1 MTPKEAQ
8 AIAERWAN
16 LHSEDI
22 TLAEIKQAL
31 VVLANYYEDT
41 RNCSDK

>member
-8 AIAERWAN
+8 DVAERLVN
-16 LHSEDI
+16 LNSDNI

-31 VVLANYYEDT
+31 IVLSNWYED
-41 RNCSDK
+41 NK